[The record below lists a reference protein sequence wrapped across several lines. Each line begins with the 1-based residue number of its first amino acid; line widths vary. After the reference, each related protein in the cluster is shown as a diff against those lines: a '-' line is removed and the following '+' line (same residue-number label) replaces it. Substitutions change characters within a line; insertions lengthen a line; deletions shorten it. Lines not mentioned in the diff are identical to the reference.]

1 MRISGT
7 GNTVNGLDPNCLID
21 NLNIQGLSNDI
32 NLNQNCCNVNK
43 NISGL
48 NNQVKFNG
56 VPINSGGNSNNNR
69 NNVNINRNF
78 IRITSNNGNVE
89 NNIFFNNNN
98 NNNINQIN
106 DLMNQFRDFGINLNL
121 DNQNANVHVN
131 YVNNNVEENNDN
143 DDDNNLSDFNK
154 KKQDLFLEMDEYQY
168 KHIQKYDSRKETEC
182 AICLETF
189 KGIDIIKAFYKCEHI
204 FHKDCLKNWLK
215 RSNVCPLCK
224 HDLTEDINQMH

>member
-7 GNTVNGLDPNCLID
+7 GNIVNGLDPNCLID

-56 VPINSGGNSNNNR
+56 VPYNSGGNSNNNR

-98 NNNINQIN
+98 NNNNINQIN

-121 DNQNANVHVN
+121 NNQNANVHVN
-131 YVNNNVEENNDN
+131 YVNNNVEENND
-143 DDDNNLSDFNK
+143 DGNNLSDFNK
-154 KKQDLFLEMDEYQY
+154 KKQNLFLEMDEYQY
-168 KHIQKYDSRKETEC
+168 KHIQKYESRKETEC